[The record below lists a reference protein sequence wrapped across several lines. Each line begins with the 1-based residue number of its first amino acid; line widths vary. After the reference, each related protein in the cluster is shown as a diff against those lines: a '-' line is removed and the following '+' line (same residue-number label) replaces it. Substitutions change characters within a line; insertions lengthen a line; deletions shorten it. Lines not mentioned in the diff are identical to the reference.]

1 MSHGPE
7 DGCDGGESRRSFLRY
22 LGAAASTALTL
33 PLLSGGGAAQPAP
46 APDEFSVSGHQIRRL
61 EIEPE
66 EVTVHTR
73 KVSSDLTRRYGITPP
88 VLTKTETFERPA
100 PEADDLPRRD
110 SRTIREPWNTYYAKD
125 HEWRAVLGENTQ
137 TAGVTYTE
145 GTYAEKQNPYG
156 IWEYEAIDGGYEIA
170 APMNVI
176 SPQRLEDVVGV
187 LDSNGWTTYVVQ
199 YNRHAWNSA
208 TGQFE
213 QQHKSAATGTF
224 GFLGRKHAKFWEFE
238 GYVSCSAHI
247 DDSVPHDAISFEDAE
262 QAIEGVFDGA
272 SGWYGYDDY
281 YDTNNGG
288 QLDHD
293 GQATGLF
300 TY

>member
-1 MSHGPE
+1 MSREPDDEHG
-7 DGCDGGESRRSFLRY
+7 DDQSRRSFMKY
-22 LGAAASTALTL
+22 VGGAMSTALTL
-33 PLLSGGGAAQPAP
+33 PLLSGSSTAEPKP
-46 APDEFSVSGHQIRRL
+46 APDEFTVSGHQIRRV
-61 EIEPE
+61 EIKPA

-73 KVSSDLTRRYGITPP
+73 KVSSDLRRRYGLTPP
-88 VLTKTETFERPA
+88 VLTKTERFERPDPA
-100 PEADDLPRRD
+100 ADDLPRRD
-110 SRTIREPWNTYYAKD
+110 RRTVKEPWETYYATEE
-125 HEWRAVLGENTQ
+125 EWRAVLDDRRRS
-137 TAGVTYTE
+137 AGVAYSE
-145 GTYAEKQNPYG
+145 GTYAEKENPYG

-176 SPQRLEDVVGV
+176 SPGDLGDVVGV
-187 LDSNGWTTYVVQ
+187 LDDNGWTTYVVQ

-213 QQHKSAATGTF
+213 QQHDSAATGTF

-247 DDSVPHDAISFEDAE
+247 DDAVPHEAVSFEDAE
-262 QAIEGVFDGA
+262 QAIEGVFDDA
-272 SGWYGYDDY
+272 TGWYGYDDY
-281 YDTNNGG
+281 YDTDNGG